1 MAELKEGAKA
11 PEVSLLDDAG
21 KPFKLS
27 SLKGRN
33 VVLYFYPRA
42 DTPGCTKE
50 ACEFRDRL
58 PSIKKQDAVVVG
70 ASPDPVTAV
79 AKFKQ
84 KFQLDFPLLADENH
98 NAAEAYGVWKEKS
111 MYGKTHMGVERTTFI
126 IGKDG
131 TVAKI
136 FPRVKVDGHAE
147 AVLDAL
153 KDL

>member
-11 PEVSLLDDAG
+11 PEISLLDDAG
-21 KPFKLS
+21 NPFNLS
-27 SLKGRN
+27 SLKGQN
-33 VVLYFYPRA
+33 VVLYFYPKA

-58 PSIKKQDAVVVG
+58 PSIKKQGAVVVG
-70 ASPDPVTAV
+70 ASPDPVKAV

-98 NAAEAYGVWKEKS
+98 NAAEAYGVWKEKT

-131 TVAKI
+131 KVAKI
-136 FPRVKVDGHAE
+136 FPKVKVDGHAE

-153 KDL
+153 NGL